1 MEVITTLGINLFCKP
16 VKYECNCP
24 PLIKFRKQM
33 LIKSVN
39 GKTPLIPEDC
49 YVAENATIVGDV
61 SFGES
66 CSVWFNAVI
75 RRRKFHS
82 NRQVNI
88 QDGAIIHCTY
98 KSIPQS

>member
-1 MEVITTLGINLFCKP
+1 MFAYTYLACSWLVNDDGGYHQITLGINLFCKP

-75 RRRKFHS
+75 RGRKFHS
-82 NRQVNI
+82 NRQ
-88 QDGAIIHCTY
+88 
-98 KSIPQS
+98 

>member
-1 MEVITTLGINLFCKP
+1 
-16 VKYECNCP
+16 
-24 PLIKFRKQM
+24 M

-75 RRRKFHS
+75 RGD
-82 NRQVNI
+82 VNFI
-88 QDGAIIHCTY
+88 QIGNKIFRMERLFIARIKASHNHR
-98 KSIPQS
+98 

>member
-1 MEVITTLGINLFCKP
+1 
-16 VKYECNCP
+16 VKYATAP

-66 CSVWFNAVI
+66 VFGLMLSL
-75 RRRKFHS
+75 
-82 NRQVNI
+82 
-88 QDGAIIHCTY
+88 GET
-98 KSIPQS
+98 

>member
-1 MEVITTLGINLFCKP
+1 MQLQ
-16 VKYECNCP
+16 

-61 SFGES
+61 SLENLVVFGLMLSLGE
-66 CSVWFNAVI
+66 
-75 RRRKFHS
+75 
-82 NRQVNI
+82 
-88 QDGAIIHCTY
+88 T
-98 KSIPQS
+98 

>member
-1 MEVITTLGINLFCKP
+1 LQTGTNATAQ
-16 VKYECNCP
+16 
-24 PLIKFRKQM
+24 PLIKFRQM

-49 YVAENATIVGDV
+49 YVAENAIVGDV

-75 RRRKFHS
+75 RGRRHS
-82 NRQVNI
+82 NSNSKYSGWS
-88 QDGAIIHCTY
+88 DYSLH

>member
-1 MEVITTLGINLFCKP
+1 MQ
-16 VKYECNCP
+16 P

-39 GKTPLIPEDC
+39 GKTPLIPGLD
-49 YVAENATIVGDV
+49 VAENATIVGDV

-75 RRRKFHS
+75 RD
-82 NRQVNI
+82 VNFIQIGKKYI
-88 QDGAIIHCTY
+88 QDGAIIHCT
-98 KSIPQS
+98 

>member
-1 MEVITTLGINLFCKP
+1 
-16 VKYECNCP
+16 
-24 PLIKFRKQM
+24 M

-39 GKTPLIPEDC
+39 GKTPLIPESC

-66 CSVWFNAVI
+66 CSVWFNAVMGDVNFI
-75 RRRKFHS
+75 QIGNK
-82 NRQVNI
+82 VNI

-98 KSIPQS
+98 KTSHNHR

>member
-1 MEVITTLGINLFCKP
+1 
-16 VKYECNCP
+16 
-24 PLIKFRKQM
+24 M

-75 RRRKFHS
+75 RDVNFIQIGNK
-82 NRQVNI
+82 VNI